1 MQQRGRIASL
11 VLMSIAAA
19 LFGWLAVARRSGA
32 TLGFDLGVRARVHDW
47 ASPAMTVIARSL
59 TALGSPIFLSVLFA
73 IAMLAFYRLEWK
85 RPAIT
90 VAEVMAGAI
99 VCNIGLKSLIQRARP
114 EPFFGK
120 DPSSYSFPSGHAL
133 YSLCFYGVIASV
145 LAAHA
150 PERAA
155 RIGIGCGGAAD
166 RGDRAVARV
175 SRRPLSLGR
184 DRRLSQRRVRDR
196 RGVRVLARLVVADRR
211 TPRIEAHRHRGAGAV
226 ASLTGQGSVSRT
238 RRDGRFRY
246 ARNYARDRPSQAQN
260 QPPPAK
266 RPKKNPS
273 ASPRLTE
280 GYLSA
285 RLLDRPVC

>member
-1 MQQRGRIASL
+1 MQQHGRIASL

-32 TLGFDLGVRARVHDW
+32 TLEFDLGVRARVHEW
-47 ASPAMTVIARSL
+47 ASPAMTTIARSV
-59 TALGSPIFLSVLFA
+59 TVLGSPIFLSVLFA

-99 VCNIGLKSLIQRARP
+99 VCNIGLKALIQRARP

-120 DPSSYSFPSGHAL
+120 EPSSYSFPSGHAL

-155 RIGIGCGGAAD
+155 RIGIWGAAALLIV
-166 RGDRAVARV
+166 GIGLSRV
-175 SRRPLSLGR
+175 YLG
-184 DRRLSQRRVRDR
+184 V
-196 RGVRVLARLVVADRR
+196 
-211 TPRIEAHRHRGAGAV
+211 H
-226 ASLTGQGSVSRT
+226 
-238 RRDGRFRY
+238 Y
-246 ARNYARDRPSQAQN
+246 PSDVIA
-260 QPPPAK
+260 
-266 RPKKNPS
+266 
-273 ASPRLTE
+273 

-285 RLLDRPVC
+285 AFVIGAVFAFSPGWS

>member
-1 MQQRGRIASL
+1 MQQHGRIASL
-11 VLMSIAAA
+11 VLMSIVAA

-32 TLGFDLGVRARVHDW
+32 TLEFDLGVRARVHEW
-47 ASPAMTVIARSL
+47 ASPAMTAIARSV
-59 TALGSPIFLSVLFA
+59 TVLGSPIVLSVLFA

-120 DPSSYSFPSGHAL
+120 EPSSYSFPSGHAL

-155 RIGIGCGGAAD
+155 RIGIWGAAALLIV
-166 RGDRAVARV
+166 GIGLSRV
-175 SRRPLSLGR
+175 YLG
-184 DRRLSQRRVRDR
+184 V
-196 RGVRVLARLVVADRR
+196 
-211 TPRIEAHRHRGAGAV
+211 H
-226 ASLTGQGSVSRT
+226 
-238 RRDGRFRY
+238 Y
-246 ARNYARDRPSQAQN
+246 PSDVIA
-260 QPPPAK
+260 
-266 RPKKNPS
+266 
-273 ASPRLTE
+273 

-285 RLLDRPVC
+285 AFVIGAVFAFSPGWS

>member
-1 MQQRGRIASL
+1 MQQHGRIASL
-11 VLMSIAAA
+11 VLMAIAAA

-32 TLGFDLGVRARVHDW
+32 TLEFDLGVRARVHEW
-47 ASPAMTVIARSL
+47 ASLAMTVIARSL

-120 DPSSYSFPSGHAL
+120 EPSSYSFPSGHAL

-155 RIGIGCGGAAD
+155 RIGIWGAAALLIV
-166 RGDRAVARV
+166 GIGLSRV
-175 SRRPLSLGR
+175 YLGVHYPS
-184 DRRLSQRRVRDR
+184 DVIAGYLGAAFVI
-196 RGVRVLARLVVADRR
+196 GAVLA
-211 TPRIEAHRHRGAGAV
+211 
-226 ASLTGQGSVSRT
+226 
-238 RRDGRFRY
+238 F
-246 ARNYARDRPSQAQN
+246 
-260 QPPPAK
+260 
-266 RPKKNPS
+266 
-273 ASPRLTE
+273 SP
-280 GYLSA
+280 GWS
-285 RLLDRPVC
+285 